1 MGDRGQRAALR
12 TPACVGL
19 CSQPVT
25 ELALKQG
32 FPHYVALGTIQQGW
46 VRLDQGD
53 IEAGIVMMRQG
64 IHAYR
69 ATGAKLVL
77 TSILPLV
84 AGAYGR
90 IGQPEEGL
98 AILEEALTEMQDG
111 GELWFE
117 ASVYTVKGE
126 LLLQSDG
133 HEGAEATE
141 GHKAHRPSHLQAEA
155 CFQQAIA
162 IAQRQGAK
170 SLELRATLSLCRL
183 WQQHGKSEQA
193 RQHVARVYDWF
204 SEGFETADLREARA
218 FMEELAE

>member
-1 MGDRGQRAALR
+1 MQEQAA
-12 TPACVGL
+12 AHKF
-19 CSQPVT
+19 SESVT

-53 IEAGIVMMRQG
+53 IEAGIAMMRQG
-64 IHAYR
+64 ISAYR

-98 AILEEALTEMQDG
+98 AILEEAVAEMQDG

-117 ASVYTVKGE
+117 ASVYAVKGE

-133 HEGAEATE
+133 RKTNEAHEAHEANV
-141 GHKAHRPSHLQAEA
+141 PSHLQAEAEA

-183 WQQHGKSEQA
+183 WQRHGKSAQA
-193 RQHVARVYDWF
+193 RQHLARVYDWF

-218 FMEELAE
+218 VLAELK